1 MTERSLVT
9 RLVRSAVLW
18 ALPLLVIVALL
29 LTWLYRAQTYR
40 FFDEPQEATVT
51 ALIAAAE
58 VEDGAIRLLREPIGD
73 DYQRAL
79 SGRYWIIGDLQ
90 PSGIITPYLT
100 SRSLYEGTLALPP
113 NETLDL
119 LADTGAE
126 LRTRSSGPDNEP
138 LRVVARTI
146 DLQGMDRAIVIASG
160 ADVREAARDVQRF
173 GAITLALVG
182 LLTAGLILAVFV
194 QVRIGLKP
202 LFDMGKRVADVRE
215 GDASRVEGAYPRELQ
230 PLADELNNL
239 IAHNRSVVERAR
251 THVGNLAHALKTPI
265 AVLRN
270 EAEGE
275 PAKDIV
281 ARQTEEM
288 NRQVEHHLRRAQAAA
303 RGQVVGVVADADE
316 ALDGLARTLSRIYE
330 RQGKRIVT
338 EFPDNLVFRGE
349 KRDLEEMVGN
359 LLDNACKWAARD
371 VRLKAGFADDTHI
384 FVEVHDDGPGIPV
397 ADREKALRRGI
408 RLDEATPGTG
418 LGLSIVDDLAGGYGG
433 SLELGDSALGGLSS
447 RLVLPGRP
455 DRV

>member
-1 MTERSLVT
+1 MRERSLVT

-18 ALPLLVIVALL
+18 ALPLLVFVALA

-51 ALIAAAE
+51 ALLAAAE
-58 VEDGAIRLLREPIGD
+58 ARDGVITLSREPIGD
-73 DYQRAL
+73 DFQRAL
-79 SGRYWIIGDLQ
+79 SGRYWLIGDLQ
-90 PSGIITPYLT
+90 PAGVITPYRA
-100 SRSLYEGTLALPP
+100 SRSLYEGTLTLPP
-113 NETLDL
+113 SETLEL
-119 LADTGAE
+119 LADTGKQIS
-126 LRTRSSGPDNEP
+126 TRSSGPDNEP

-146 DLQGMDRAIVIASG
+146 ILPGMNRPVVIASG

-173 GAITLALVG
+173 GAITLALIG
-182 LLTAGLILAVFV
+182 LLAAGLILAVFV

-239 IAHNRSVVERAR
+239 IDHNRSIVERAR

-270 EAEGE
+270 EAEAE
-275 PAKDIV
+275 PSKEVV

-303 RGQVVGVVADADE
+303 RGQMLGVVADADE

-330 RQGKRIVT
+330 RQGKRIET

-349 KRDLEEMVGN
+349 KRDFEEMVGN
-359 LLDNACKWAARD
+359 LLDNAFKWAAAD
-371 VRLKAGFADDTHI
+371 VKLRAGFEDGTHI
-384 FVEVHDDGPGIPV
+384 FVEVHDDGPGIPEG
-397 ADREKALRRGI
+397 DREKALRRGI

-433 SLELGDSALGGLSS
+433 SLELGESSLGGLRS